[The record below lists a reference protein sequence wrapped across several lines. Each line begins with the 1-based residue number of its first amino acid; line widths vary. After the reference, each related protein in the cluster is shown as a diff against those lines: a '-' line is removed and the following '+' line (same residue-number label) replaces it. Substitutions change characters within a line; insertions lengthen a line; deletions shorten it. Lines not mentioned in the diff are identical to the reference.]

1 MNTTAKILAAFG
13 SLALLGTAATP
24 AMAGPWVR
32 HHPRQAEV
40 LARTHHQIA
49 RINDERREGEITGQQ
64 ARALRADDRAI
75 AQEDRA
81 DAKANGG
88 YITKS
93 QQRQLNGQL
102 NAQSRVIGR

>member
-1 MNTTAKILAAFG
+1 MNTTAKVLASLG
-13 SLALLGTAATP
+13 SLALLGAAASP
-24 AMAGPWVR
+24 ALAGPWGH

-49 RINDERREGEITGQQ
+49 RINDERREGELTGQQ

-75 AQEDRA
+75 AQEVHA
-81 DAKANGG
+81 DAHANGG

-93 QQRQLNGQL
+93 QQHQLNGQL
-102 NAQSRVIGR
+102 NAESRVIGR